1 MMLQILIKLFKFG
14 NIFKLYVLASLDS
27 LKSFSCHGR
36 CILLLHNSSHD
47 AIFFNHGQN
56 CCAGSRTFVQ
66 EGIYDEFVAKA
77 KAKALERRVGDPW
90 TENVQQG
97 PLVIHI

>member
-1 MMLQILIKLFKFG
+1 MSWNLYIL
-14 NIFKLYVLASLDS
+14 VS
-27 LKSFSCHGR
+27 
-36 CILLLHNSSHD
+36 LHNFSHN

>member
-1 MMLQILIKLFKFG
+1 MD
-14 NIFKLYVLASLDS
+14 LYLY
-27 LKSFSCHGR
+27 
-36 CILLLHNSSHD
+36 IIPSHD

-77 KAKALERRVGDPW
+77 KAKAMERRVGDPW
-90 TENVQQG
+90 GEKVQQG
-97 PLVIHI
+97 PLVKHTFNLCALDPSK

>member
-1 MMLQILIKLFKFG
+1 MQKF
-14 NIFKLYVLASLDS
+14 IFTLY
-27 LKSFSCHGR
+27 F
-36 CILLLHNSSHD
+36 SHD

-77 KAKALERRVGDPW
+77 KELAVNRRVGDPW
-90 TENVQQG
+90 SENVQQG
-97 PLVIHI
+97 PLVSFSNVQ